1 MADRPTDE
9 AGRLRERAEQRVAGG
24 PAVGGPRDA
33 LVHELRVNEA
43 ELEIQNHELVQ
54 SRLRLEES
62 ERRWHAVFDQSPEP
76 YLVVG
81 PDGVV
86 QAANEATQ
94 RLLGWPDRWIG
105 KVLSRLAEPGDQ
117 VPLHRLL
124 LQTFGSRQGQRGF
137 LQVRRAPAGEVP
149 VEVVTALLDGRA
161 GGNALVVLRDQT
173 ERRRAEEERERL
185 AERLER
191 LQRLEAL
198 GRMAGAVAHE
208 MNNVLAIVMASA
220 EDARVRAADGETA
233 DLVDEV
239 VRAARRG
246 RDLTQKLLG
255 FARVT
260 PRQLVAFDLSA
271 VAREVAGF
279 VRRLG
284 GGVVEVE
291 ECFPLEPVA
300 VRADPTQVHQALLNL
315 GLNGI
320 DAVGERGGHLRFHVD
335 TVVLDAGEA
344 RILGASRPG
353 RYARVAVEDDG
364 PGFRPEALRRAFEPF
379 FTTKESGK
387 GTGLGLAM
395 VWGVARDAGG
405 VTTVDSIEGK
415 GAKVAIL
422 LPASGDV
429 SLARPAP
436 PEPAVPVAGKVL
448 VVDDEPA
455 IRRSVVRAFHRA
467 AWTAVEAS
475 DGGAALAAFDSCPGE
490 IAVLVVDLHMPGM
503 SGLELVQKLRE
514 KDPELPVVLMSG
526 YSEERIPAEVLANR
540 VTAFVGKPFESAEL
554 LGAARRVMRSPVRVD
569 RTGREP

>member
-1 MADRPTDE
+1 MADPTRYE
-9 AGRLRERAEQRVAGG
+9 TERLRERAEQRVADG
-24 PAVGGPRDA
+24 PPTVGPRDS

-76 YLVVG
+76 YLVVR

-86 QAANEATQ
+86 QAANEATE

-117 VPLHRLL
+117 VALHRLL

-137 LQVRRAPAGEVP
+137 LQVRRAPADEVT

-173 ERRRAEEERERL
+173 ERRRADEEKERL
-185 AERLER
+185 TERLER

-208 MNNVLAIVMASA
+208 MNNVLAIVMSSA
-220 EDARVRAADGETA
+220 EDARGRATDREEADVVE
-233 DLVDEV
+233 EV
-239 VRAARRG
+239 LRAARRG
-246 RDLTQKLLG
+246 RDQTQKLLG

-260 PRQLVAFDLSA
+260 PRQQVAFDLSA

-291 ECFPLEPVA
+291 ESFPLYPVA
-300 VRADPTQVHQALLNL
+300 VSGDPTQVHQALLNL
-315 GLNGI
+315 GLNAI
-320 DAVGERGGHLRFHVD
+320 DAVGERGGHVRFLVD
-335 TVVLDAGEA
+335 TVILDASEA
-344 RILGASRPG
+344 RVLGAARPG
-353 RYARVAVEDDG
+353 RFARVTVEDDG

-379 FTTKESGK
+379 FTTKEAGK

-405 VTTVDSIEGK
+405 VTTIESRDGK
-415 GAKVAIL
+415 GATVAVL
-422 LPASGDV
+422 LPASGEV
-429 SLARPAP
+429 SLARAAPVEAAP
-436 PEPAVPVAGKVL
+436 PAAGKVL

-455 IRRSVVRAFHRA
+455 IRRSVVRAFQRA
-467 AWTAVEAS
+467 GWTAVEA
-475 DGGAALAAFDSCPGE
+475 GEGAAALSAFDSSPGDV
-490 IAVLVVDLHMPGM
+490 AVLVVDLHMPGM
-503 SGLELVQKLRE
+503 SGLELVQRLRE
-514 KDPELPVVLMSG
+514 RDPELPVVLMSG

-554 LGAARRVMRSPVRVD
+554 MGAARRVMRRPVLQDPGAGSP
-569 RTGREP
+569 